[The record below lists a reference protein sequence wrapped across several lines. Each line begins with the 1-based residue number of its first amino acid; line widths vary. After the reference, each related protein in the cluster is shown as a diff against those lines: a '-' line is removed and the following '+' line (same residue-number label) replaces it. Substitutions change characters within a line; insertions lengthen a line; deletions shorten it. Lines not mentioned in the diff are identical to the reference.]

1 MTATQKFLQRYGS
14 GPGLAETSPATAGG
28 AGNEGKIASLDT
40 STGLLALTMM
50 PTGIGP
56 DTVTVDAA
64 VSIANGKFVNLY
76 DATGTASARLADNTD
91 ATKPAH
97 GFVLTGA
104 ASGPV
109 VVYKGGLNNLIP
121 IGAFVAADVGK
132 PVYLTTA
139 GGVTLT
145 RPTGAGMLDQQ
156 IGVVDVIGATLSVNF
171 TPMTGIVV
179 L

>member
-1 MTATQKFLQRYGS
+1 MTATQKFLQRYAS
-14 GPGLAETSPATAGG
+14 GPGLQEASPATAGG
-28 AGNEGKIASLDT
+28 AGNEGKIISLDS
-40 STGLLALTMM
+40 STGLLPLTAM

-56 DTVTVDAA
+56 DIITVDAA

-109 VVYKGGLNNLIP
+109 VVYKAGLNNLIP
-121 IGAFVAADVGK
+121 VGAFVAADEGK
-132 PVYLTTA
+132 PVYLSTA
-139 GGVTLT
+139 GGITLT
-145 RPTGAGMLDQQ
+145 RPTGASSLDQQ
-156 IGVVDVIGATLSVNF
+156 LGVIDVVGATVSVNF
-171 TPMTGIVV
+171 LFQPGIVV

>member
-1 MTATQKFLQRYGS
+1 MTATQKFLQRYAS
-14 GPGLAETSPATAGG
+14 GAGLQETLPATAGG

-40 STGLLALTMM
+40 STGLLPLTMM

-56 DTVTVDAA
+56 DTITVDAA

-109 VVYKGGLNNLIP
+109 VVYKSGLNNIIP
-121 IGAFVAADVGK
+121 IGGFVAADLGK
-132 PVYLTTA
+132 PVYLSTA

-145 RPTGAGMLDQQ
+145 RSTAAGSLDQQ
-156 IGVVDVIGATLSVNF
+156 LGVVDIIGATLGVNF
-171 TPMTGIVV
+171 DFQPGIVV

>member
-1 MTATQKFLQRYGS
+1 MADTQKFLQRYATGS
-14 GPGLAETSPATAGG
+14 GLQETLPATAGG
-28 AGNEGKIASLDT
+28 ASSAGKIASLDT
-40 STGLLALTMM
+40 TTGLLPLTMM
-50 PTGIGP
+50 PVGIGP

-64 VSIANGKFVNLY
+64 VSIAAGKFVNLY

-97 GFVLTGA
+97 GFCLVGA

-109 VVYKGGLNNLIP
+109 NIYLQGFNNLVP
-121 IGAFVAADVGK
+121 IGTFVAADLGK

-139 GGVTLT
+139 GGCTLT
-145 RPTGAGMLDQQ
+145 RPTGAGTLDQQ
-156 IGVVDVIGATLSVNF
+156 VGVVSYIGATMGVSFCLQ
-171 TPMTGIVV
+171 PAIVV